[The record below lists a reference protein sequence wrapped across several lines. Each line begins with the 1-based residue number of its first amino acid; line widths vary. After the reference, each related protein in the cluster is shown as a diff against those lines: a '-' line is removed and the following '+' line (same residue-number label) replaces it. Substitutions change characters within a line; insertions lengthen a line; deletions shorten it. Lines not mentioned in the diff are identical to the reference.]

1 MSEAIDFHSPL
12 PYRRADMS
20 AYCRQKGVT
29 LIEHP
34 SVDCSALGSSDS
46 AVPRGIDPFAWAH
59 FWWPRLHA
67 AALGDLGALCATRF
81 PGEILPGPGGH
92 GATCV
97 TERLAY
103 GRYQS
108 FRSDQR
114 LLPSVPA
121 FARRK
126 VGAIA
131 DWPWGEIREPQLE
144 EVVFNLDP
152 SNATDKPFDVDGIT
166 CDPEGIRVISRL
178 WCPGKEHLWSRQ
190 EETIERFLSLLPEPV
205 RPAVLA
211 FEVEECLAHAYEARE
226 WNGHGHGMC
235 NGVWLEVGLAAIE
248 KIRPTE
254 LAVTARIAAELI
266 TLTESGFAPI
276 VVNEWGCDTDGT
288 HRLMAAWIFNL
299 CRDLDPSVLAN
310 LDVGCRLVH
319 VKERLRLWL
328 DARIAP
334 FVRPRPLIVR
344 EALRFLAEA
353 IRDPDLLATLIEVV
367 RRAKHAPPVARLPV
381 TFLREASWGTVVK
394 GPYDS
399 GEAIIR
405 VDPRIYAE
413 LADHPHLVLPP
424 RGPYHMTDELEMLWF
439 DVLRINAT

>member
-1 MSEAIDFHSPL
+1 MSETVAFTSPL
-12 PYRRADMS
+12 PHRRAAMD
-20 AYCRQKGVT
+20 AYCEKKGVV

-34 SVDCSALGSSDS
+34 PVDCRPLDEVDTI
-46 AVPRGIDPFAWAH
+46 VPMGIDPFAWTH
-59 FWWPRLHA
+59 FWKPRLHA
-67 AALGDLGALCATRF
+67 AALADFDVACATRF

-92 GATCV
+92 GAICV

-108 FRSDQR
+108 FRFGQR
-114 LLPSVPA
+114 PLPTEPVYS
-121 FARRK
+121 RRK
-126 VGAIA
+126 VAPVA
-131 DWPWGEIREPQLE
+131 DWPWGDVREPKLE
-144 EVVFNLDP
+144 EIVFDLVP
-152 SNATDKPFDVDGIT
+152 SVTPDLSFDIDAIA
-166 CDPEGIRVISRL
+166 CDPNGIRAVSRL
-178 WCPGKEHLWSRQ
+178 WCPGKEHLWAQKDAKIDR
-190 EETIERFLSLLPEPV
+190 LLRRLPAPV

-211 FEVEECLAHAYEARE
+211 FEAEECLAHAEEARV

-235 NGVWLEVGLAAIE
+235 NGVWLEVGLAMIE
-248 KIRPTE
+248 QIHPTE
-254 LAVTARIAAELI
+254 LAVSARIAAELV
-266 TLTESGFAPI
+266 TLTDSGFAPI

-299 CRDLDPSVLAN
+299 CRDFDPTALSTPERRVA
-310 LDVGCRLVH
+310 H
-319 VKERLRLWL
+319 IKERLRPWL
-328 DARIAP
+328 QGRIAP
-334 FVRPRPLIVR
+334 YVRPRPLIVR

-353 IRDPDLLATLIEVV
+353 MTNPDLLLTLIDTV

-399 GEAIIR
+399 GESIIR
-405 VDPRIYAE
+405 VDPRVYAE

-424 RGPYHMTDELEMLWF
+424 RGPYHMTDELEMPWF